1 VLRAAVEGA
10 FGGHVNNEH
19 TGKDARQDV
28 FALAMLLLDAGC
40 AWPRSKGETRPS
52 ERMFEAS
59 DTLSTGLHELQGKVL
74 SFNSDVVEPL
84 NLPARMFGAE
94 LNDDNEDKDETER
107 HAAEYVAATDD
118 MFHETGPEELDLT

>member
-1 VLRAAVEGA
+1 
-10 FGGHVNNEH
+10 
-19 TGKDARQDV
+19 
-28 FALAMLLLDAGC
+28 
-40 AWPRSKGETRPS
+40 
-52 ERMFEAS
+52 MFEAS